1 MSRFPSIVRTA
12 VITTVLLL
20 VGVFVGSTPAFAGSF
35 TNNYDG
41 QDSYIGSG
49 STTLNYSNSHA
60 AFNETIWTDAGTNF
74 GSAPN
79 WPYTIRMYNV
89 SGTQVWSASN
99 QTSRTYYTGSNVTKI
114 VIVPNSGY
122 VGVAVNWRRA

>member
-1 MSRFPSIVRTA
+1 MGRRYES
-12 VITTVLLL
+12 ITTVFLL
-20 VGVFVGSTPAFAGSF
+20 VGLFVGSTPAFAGSF

-49 STTLNYSNSHA
+49 STTLNYSNGHA
-60 AFNETIWTDAGTNF
+60 AFNENIWTDAGTNV
-74 GSAPN
+74 GSRPN
-79 WPYTIRMYNV
+79 WPYTIRMYDV

-99 QTSRTYYTGSNVTKI
+99 QTSRTYYTGSNATKI

-122 VGVAVNWRRA
+122 VGVAVNWHRA